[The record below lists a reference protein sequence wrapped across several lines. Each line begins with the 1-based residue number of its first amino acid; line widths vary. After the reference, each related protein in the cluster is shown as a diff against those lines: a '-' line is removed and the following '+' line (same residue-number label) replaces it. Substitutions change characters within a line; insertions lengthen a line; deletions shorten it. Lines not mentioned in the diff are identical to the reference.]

1 MIFFDVDTQVDFM
14 HPEEGALYVKGA
26 DEIAGN
32 IEKLLSAAGVLGI
45 TTVSTSC
52 AHEADDP
59 EFEIFPP
66 HCIEGTRGAER
77 LHHDLPA
84 LPRRVVHA
92 TASEDP
98 EAKLSPATHYVVKKR
113 VFDPFS
119 NRWLDGLRKGGA
131 FSGEHAIVFGVATDY
146 CVRATALGLKEGG
159 AEVEVVEDAIRGV
172 SDETTRTSL
181 GELDVSGIRL
191 TTTDEVLRQVKE
203 LQDGATMELPG
214 DKIRGQN

>member
-14 HPEEGALYVKGA
+14 HPEHGALYVRGA
-26 DEIAGN
+26 DEIAAN

-45 TTVSTSC
+45 TTGSTSC
-52 AHEADDP
+52 AHEPDDP

-77 LHHDLPA
+77 IYSDLPA
-84 LPRRVVHA
+84 LPRRIID
-92 TASEDP
+92 TRASEDL
-98 EAKLSPATHYVVKKR
+98 EATLMPATHYVIKKR

-119 NRWLDGLRKGGA
+119 NRWLDGLRKRGV

-146 CVRATALGLKEGG
+146 CVRATALGLREGG
-159 AEVEVVEDAIRGV
+159 AEVDVIEDAIRGV

-181 GELDVSGIRL
+181 GELEVSGIRL
-191 TTTDEVLRQVKE
+191 TTTDEVLRQVKKLKDDE
-203 LQDGATMELPG
+203 MESPG
-214 DKIRGQN
+214 DKI